1 MYCYLIFI
9 LFYIVIHE
17 IVGKKTIINL
27 YNIKIQLSLAYM
39 KLLGIKKTTMGLIG
53 ITWVLRVQAMH
64 SIHGTGNE
72 SISCHVDENSVSF
85 SKFLIL

>member
-1 MYCYLIFI
+1 
-9 LFYIVIHE
+9 
-17 IVGKKTIINL
+17 
-27 YNIKIQLSLAYM
+27 M